1 MWQLVFHK
9 RSRGSG
15 GCEWPGDGTPGER
28 ALNRETERLTAI
40 PYKSTTASA
49 TVNCLVKKRVASP
62 PAFYAGDRSAA
73 CRAERAPLG
82 GGQATGAL

>member
-28 ALNRETERLTAI
+28 ALNRETERLTAM
-40 PYKSTTASA
+40 
-49 TVNCLVKKRVASP
+49 L
-62 PAFYAGDRSAA
+62 
-73 CRAERAPLG
+73 
-82 GGQATGAL
+82 QATDSL